1 MTGKEPHKDHDRLAR
16 LYREQ
21 GDIEPGP
28 GVDQRIRARAKA
40 DTRLSGL
47 PRPAHWLGGVAVA
60 ASLFVVVSI
69 VTNIQPPEA
78 ELPATQSTPTNAE
91 ESAPDAEAPEAGS
104 AESDD
109 FAPRTL
115 GDVAQRAARQAP
127 ERQGELE
134 EVAER
139 AKPEALAEQAEPQA
153 REERS
158 GPDSSALAS
167 DSMLQRR
174 TRWSAADNAAETAR
188 EQYRAVG
195 ELGASAEGD
204 GRMRAPLEPTVGSD
218 FDLAEEGA
226 ADAERSLWLI
236 GQLISIGNVERARAR
251 LEDFRERY
259 PEQEIPQDLL
269 DRLERLETDAR
280 DD

>member
-1 MTGKEPHKDHDRLAR
+1 MTGKEPHKDHDRLTR

-78 ELPATQSTPTNAE
+78 ELPSGESTRTSAD
-91 ESAPDAEAPEAGS
+91 ESAPDAEAPEVGS
-104 AESDD
+104 AESND

-115 GDVAQRAARQAP
+115 SDVEQRAARQAP
-127 ERQGELE
+127 ERHGELE
-134 EVAER
+134 EVADR

-204 GRMRAPLEPTVGSD
+204 GRMRAPIEPIVQAE
-218 FDLAEEGA
+218 FDPADEQA

-236 GQLISIGNVERARAR
+236 GQLISIGNVERARTR
-251 LEDFRERY
+251 LENFRERY